1 MRRREFYGLVG
12 PSLAVMVALLVVP
25 LYLTVTWSFQE
36 VDYGSPGQFV
46 GLDNYAQAFT
56 DPRFGRAL
64 VFTAGLTV
72 VVTAVLLVA
81 GYVLAA
87 AVNRLGRMRP
97 VVLGILLIS
106 YVIPNVVGA
115 TMFSWLFDQNFGGVV
130 NLAFSWLTGEEVLW
144 YVQTWPNRIMV
155 ALNVI
160 WSMLPFATL
169 ILLAGL
175 QGVSRDVLEAAQ
187 LDGAGPIR
195 THWSIIVPSIRGVI
209 GFVGLIS
216 IMDILRVFDNLVPLS
231 PQAVQLGNESVML
244 YIFNIAFRDGG
255 QDLGLGSALSVLTIV
270 VILVMLYPF
279 LRDVVREARQA

>member
-1 MRRREFYGLVG
+1 MGRREFYGLVG
-12 PSLAVMVALLVVP
+12 PSVAVMVGLLVVP
-25 LYLTVTWSFQE
+25 LYLTVKWSFQE
-36 VDYGSPGQFV
+36 VDYGTPGQFV

-72 VVTAVLLVA
+72 AVTAVLLGA

-87 AVNRLGRMRP
+87 TVNRLGRMRP

-130 NLAFSWLTGEEVLW
+130 NLAWTWVTGEEVLW
-144 YVQTWPNRIMV
+144 YVETWPNRIMV

-255 QDLGLGSALSVLTIV
+255 QDLGLGSALSVLTIA

-279 LRDVVREARQA
+279 LRDVVREAKQA

>member
-1 MRRREFYGLVG
+1 
-12 PSLAVMVALLVVP
+12 
-25 LYLTVTWSFQE
+25 
-36 VDYGSPGQFV
+36 
-46 GLDNYAQAFT
+46 
-56 DPRFGRAL
+56 
-64 VFTAGLTV
+64 
-72 VVTAVLLVA
+72 
-81 GYVLAA
+81 
-87 AVNRLGRMRP
+87 
-97 VVLGILLIS
+97 
-106 YVIPNVVGA
+106 
-115 TMFSWLFDQNFGGVV
+115 MFSWLFDQNFGGVV
-130 NLAFSWLTGEEVLW
+130 NLAWTWLSGEEVLW

-175 QGVSRDVLEAAQ
+175 QGVPRDVLEAAQ
-187 LDGAGPIR
+187 LDGAGPLR

-244 YIFNIAFRDGG
+244 YIFNIAFQDGG

>member
-12 PSLAVMVALLVVP
+12 PSAAVMVGLLVVP
-25 LYLTVTWSFQE
+25 LYLTVKWSFQD
-36 VDYGSPGQFV
+36 VDYGSAGEFV
-46 GLDNYAQAFT
+46 GWDNYAQAFT

-130 NLAFSWLTGEEVLW
+130 NLALSWLTGEEVLW

-175 QGVSRDVLEAAQ
+175 QGVPRDVLEAAQ
-187 LDGAGPIR
+187 LDGAGPLR

>member
-1 MRRREFYGLVG
+1 
-12 PSLAVMVALLVVP
+12 
-25 LYLTVTWSFQE
+25 
-36 VDYGSPGQFV
+36 
-46 GLDNYAQAFT
+46 
-56 DPRFGRAL
+56 
-64 VFTAGLTV
+64 V

-130 NLAFSWLTGEEVLW
+130 NLAFSWVTGEEVLW

-175 QGVSRDVLEAAQ
+175 QGVPRDVLEAAQ

-255 QDLGLGSALSVLTIV
+255 QDLGLGSALSVLTIA

-279 LRDVVREARQA
+279 LRDVVREAKQT

>member
-12 PSLAVMVALLVVP
+12 PSVAVMVGLLVVP

-72 VVTAVLLVA
+72 VVTAVLLGA

-144 YVQTWPNRIMV
+144 YVETWPNRIMV

-175 QGVSRDVLEAAQ
+175 QGVPRDVLEAAQ

-255 QDLGLGSALSVLTIV
+255 QDLGLGSALSVLTIA

-279 LRDVVREARQA
+279 LRDVVREARHV

>member
-12 PSLAVMVALLVVP
+12 PSVAVMVGLLVVP
-25 LYLTVTWSFQE
+25 LYLTVKWSFQE

-72 VVTAVLLVA
+72 VVTAVLLGA

-144 YVQTWPNRIMV
+144 YVETWPNRIMV

-175 QGVSRDVLEAAQ
+175 QGVPRDVLEAAQ

>member
-12 PSLAVMVALLVVP
+12 PSVAVMVGLLVVP
-25 LYLTVTWSFQE
+25 LYLTVKWSFQE
-36 VDYGSPGQFV
+36 VDYGSPGEFV

-87 AVNRLGRMRP
+87 TVNKLGRMRP

-130 NLAFSWLTGEEVLW
+130 NLAFSWLTGDEVLW

-216 IMDILRVFDNLVPLS
+216 VMDILRVFDNLVPLS

-279 LRDVVREARQA
+279 LRDVVREAKQI

>member
-12 PSLAVMVALLVVP
+12 PSLAVMVGLLVVP
-25 LYLTVTWSFQE
+25 LYLTVKWSFQE

-72 VVTAVLLVA
+72 VVTAVLLGA

-130 NLAFSWLTGEEVLW
+130 NLAWSSLTGEEVLW
-144 YVQTWPNRIMV
+144 YVETWPNRIMV

-175 QGVSRDVLEAAQ
+175 QGVPRDVLEAAQ
-187 LDGAGPIR
+187 LDGAGPVR

>member
-1 MRRREFYGLVG
+1 MRRGEFYGLVG
-12 PSLAVMVALLVVP
+12 PSVAVMVGLLVVP
-25 LYLTVTWSFQE
+25 LYLTVKWSFQE

-46 GLDNYAQAFT
+46 GLDNYAQAFS

-64 VFTAGLTV
+64 IFTTGLTV
-72 VVTAVLLVA
+72 AVTAVLLGA

-87 AVNRLGRMRP
+87 AVHRLSRMRP

-130 NLAFSWLTGEEVLW
+130 NLAWTWLSGEEVLW

-175 QGVSRDVLEAAQ
+175 QGVPRDVLEAAQ
-187 LDGAGPIR
+187 LDGAGPLR

-244 YIFNIAFRDGG
+244 YIFNIAFQDGG

>member
-12 PSLAVMVALLVVP
+12 PSVAVMVGLLVVP
-25 LYLTVTWSFQE
+25 LYLTVKWSFQE
-36 VDYGSPGQFV
+36 VDYGSPGEFV

-87 AVNRLGRMRP
+87 TVNKLGRMRP

-130 NLAFSWLTGEEVLW
+130 NLAFSWLTGDEILW
-144 YVQTWPNRIMV
+144 YVQTWPNRVMV
-155 ALNVI
+155 ALNVV

-216 IMDILRVFDNLVPLS
+216 VMDILRVFDNLVPLS

-279 LRDVVREARQA
+279 LRDVVREAKQA

>member
-12 PSLAVMVALLVVP
+12 PSAAVMVGLLVVP
-25 LYLTVTWSFQE
+25 LYLTVKWSFQE
-36 VDYGSPGQFV
+36 VDYGAPGQFV

-64 VFTAGLTV
+64 MFTAGLTV

-144 YVQTWPNRIMV
+144 YVQTWPNRVMV

-175 QGVSRDVLEAAQ
+175 QGVPRDVLEAAQ

-195 THWSIIVPSIRGVI
+195 THWSVIVPSIRGVI

-279 LRDVVREARQA
+279 LRDVVREARQT

>member
-12 PSLAVMVALLVVP
+12 PSLAVMVGLLVVP
-25 LYLTVTWSFQE
+25 LYLTVKWSFQE

-72 VVTAVLLVA
+72 AVTAVLLVA

-87 AVNRLGRMRP
+87 TVNRLGRMRP

-130 NLAFSWLTGEEVLW
+130 NLAFSWVTGEEVLW
-144 YVQTWPNRIMV
+144 YVETWPNRIMV

-175 QGVSRDVLEAAQ
+175 QGVPRDVLEAAQ

-279 LRDVVREARQA
+279 LRDVVREAKQA

>member
-12 PSLAVMVALLVVP
+12 PSLAVMVGLLVVP
-25 LYLTVTWSFQE
+25 LYLTVKWSFQE

-72 VVTAVLLVA
+72 VVTAVLLVS

-175 QGVSRDVLEAAQ
+175 QGVPRDVLEAAQ
-187 LDGAGPIR
+187 LDGAGPVR

-255 QDLGLGSALSVLTIV
+255 QDLGLGSALSVLTIA

-279 LRDVVREARQA
+279 LRDVVREAKQT

>member
-1 MRRREFYGLVG
+1 MRRGEFYGLVG
-12 PSLAVMVALLVVP
+12 PSLAVMVGLLVVP
-25 LYLTVTWSFQE
+25 LYLTVKWSFQE
-36 VDYGSPGQFV
+36 VDYGAPGEFV

-56 DPRFGRAL
+56 DPRFGQAL

-72 VVTAVLLVA
+72 AVTAVLLVA

-87 AVNRLGRMRP
+87 TVNRLGRMRP

-144 YVQTWPNRIMV
+144 YVHTWPNRIMV

-175 QGVSRDVLEAAQ
+175 QGVPRDVLEAAQ

-279 LRDVVREARQA
+279 LRDVVREAKQA

>member
-12 PSLAVMVALLVVP
+12 PSVAVMVGLLVVP
-25 LYLTVTWSFQE
+25 LYLTVKWSFQE
-36 VDYGSPGQFV
+36 VGYGSPGEFV

-72 VVTAVLLVA
+72 VVTAVLLVV
-81 GYVLAA
+81 GYLLAA
-87 AVNRLGRMRP
+87 TVNRLGRMRP

-130 NLAFSWLTGEEVLW
+130 NLAWSWLTGEEILW
-144 YVQTWPNRIMV
+144 YVETWPNRIMV

-169 ILLAGL
+169 ILMAGL

-195 THWSIIVPSIRGVI
+195 THWSIIVPSIRGVV

-216 IMDILRVFDNLVPLS
+216 VMDILRVFDNLVPLS

-279 LRDVVREARQA
+279 LRDVVREAKQA

>member
-12 PSLAVMVALLVVP
+12 PSVAVMVGLLVVP
-25 LYLTVTWSFQE
+25 LYLTVKWSFQE

-72 VVTAVLLVA
+72 VVTAVLLGA

-144 YVQTWPNRIMV
+144 YVETWPNRIMV

-175 QGVSRDVLEAAQ
+175 QGVPRDVLEAAQ

-255 QDLGLGSALSVLTIV
+255 QDLGLGSALSVLTIA

-279 LRDVVREARQA
+279 LRDVVREARQV

>member
-12 PSLAVMVALLVVP
+12 PSLAVMVGLLVVP
-25 LYLTVTWSFQE
+25 LYLTVKWSFRE

-46 GLDNYAQAFT
+46 GLDNYVQAFT

-155 ALNVI
+155 GLNVI

-175 QGVSRDVLEAAQ
+175 QGVPRDVLEAAQ

-279 LRDVVREARQA
+279 LRDVVREAKQT

>member
-12 PSLAVMVALLVVP
+12 PSLAVMVGLLVVP
-25 LYLTVTWSFQE
+25 LYLTVRWSFQD
-36 VDYGSPGQFV
+36 VDYGSPGEFV
-46 GLDNYAQAFT
+46 GLANYARAFT

-64 VFTAGLTV
+64 GFTAGLTV
-72 VVTAVLLVA
+72 VVTSVLLVA
-81 GYVLAA
+81 GYVLAT

-130 NLAFSWLTGEEVLW
+130 SLAWTWVTGDEVLW
-144 YVQTWPNRIMV
+144 YVESWPNRVMV

-187 LDGAGPIR
+187 LDGAGPVR
-195 THWSIIVPSIRGVI
+195 THWSIIVPSLRGVI

-216 IMDILRVFDNLVPLS
+216 VMDILRVFDNLVPLS